1 MTLFTG
7 CLSADAIALPVASRT
22 QKEPKDVLLRGSWE
36 FKVVPT
42 SITHLLGSF
51 PVVSYGLRFAVFS
64 LQPIKPD
71 KIEIWAPQVINE
83 YKTLSDK

>member
-7 CLSADAIALPVASRT
+7 CLSADAITLPVASRT
-22 QKEPKDVLLRGSWE
+22 QKEPKDVLLRESWE